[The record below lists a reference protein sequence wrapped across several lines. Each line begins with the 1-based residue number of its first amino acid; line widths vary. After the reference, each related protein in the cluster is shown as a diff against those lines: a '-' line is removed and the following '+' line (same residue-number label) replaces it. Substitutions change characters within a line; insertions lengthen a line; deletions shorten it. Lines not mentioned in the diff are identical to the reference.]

1 MPCSGCVA
9 GDQPAALSRAVSVYA
24 AAARMQGRQTGAA
37 FRRHCTAARSP
48 MTPWSDEETRELVA
62 LWPSHSATQIAKRL
76 QRPRWSVFAKVQRL
90 RQEGLLDGGITKRFA
105 VPPKRTRPQ
114 RAKTENPHHA
124 AKAGASAQPPG
135 AAARDAAV
143 LADRA
148 RRRALSLA
156 ARRGAEG
163 RDDVLRRRGGA
174 KAALLR
180 APSAD
185 RAWPGQRIL
194 TFGAILAA
202 CRFH

>member
-1 MPCSGCVA
+1 MSCSGCVA
-9 GDQPAALSRAVSVYA
+9 GDQPAALSRAVRVYA
-24 AAARMQGRQTGAA
+24 TAARMQGRQTGAA

-48 MTPWSDEETRELVA
+48 MTPWSDEETRDLVA
-62 LWPSHSATQIAKRL
+62 EPFGHPDRQAPATPTLVGIRKSAPVAPG
-76 QRPRWSVFAKVQRL
+76 RPAGRRHHQAL
-90 RQEGLLDGGITKRFA
+90 RGAADADPAAARQAG
-105 VPPKRTRPQ
+105 
-114 RAKTENPHHA
+114 NPHHV
-124 AKAGASAQPPG
+124 AKAGAGAQRPG

-180 APSAD
+180 APPAE